1 MKTLL
6 KNGRMVIKEN
16 SCHQVAIWIEDQ
28 KVFAIGLDFAEKDF
42 DQVIDLKGKL
52 VMPGLVDVHVHF
64 REPGFTYKETILTGS
79 QAAARGGFTSV
90 CAMPNLD
97 PVPDNVENFQ
107 KVQEIIDRDACV
119 KVYQY
124 ASITEK

>member
-6 KNGRMVIKEN
+6 KNGRIVTKEN
-16 SCHQVAIWIEDQ
+16 TCHPVDIWIEDQ

-64 REPGFTYKETILTGS
+64 REPGFT
-79 QAAARGGFTSV
+79 
-90 CAMPNLD
+90 
-97 PVPDNVENFQ
+97 
-107 KVQEIIDRDACV
+107 
-119 KVYQY
+119 
-124 ASITEK
+124 